1 MTQTI
6 TIITNV
12 QKGNYFCLS
21 IIFWK
26 LLGGIG
32 TYLADWI
39 MDGEPPYDLIELEQ
53 GRYGTWATRDYVLA
67 KCRETYGYNNQIGH
81 PKLERPAGRPVRKNA
96 IYEVSA

>member
-1 MTQTI
+1 
-6 TIITNV
+6 
-12 QKGNYFCLS
+12 
-21 IIFWK
+21 
-26 LLGGIG
+26 
-32 TYLADWI
+32 

-96 IYEVSA
+96 IYEVSAWLLLPDLRPRPNVGNFHQTNQTLLWVDLN